1 MPKVLVVDQDE
12 SLLIQICSWLESQH
26 LTVETASTGAA
37 CQKLLAKHL
46 FDVVVLDWHL
56 AAPTGLEMIK
66 WFRSRGGRSPL
77 LVLMGSDDIEDKVA
91 AFAAGAD
98 DCLSK
103 PFALRELAIRVN
115 ALRRRSMTSYTR
127 IVEGPLTIDPT
138 MHTASISGHMLSLT
152 ATEFALLEY
161 IALHPNN
168 VLSPTVLLNNV
179 WKDSMDTSCDTVRAY
194 VKRLRQ
200 KLEAVGYRN
209 LIENVHG
216 VGYRLNATAAETAQV
231 AGFPVG
237 SLASAFAPY

>member
-12 SLLIQICSWLESQH
+12 CLLKQICESLESQH
-26 LTVETASTGAA
+26 LTVETASTSAA

-46 FDVVVLDWHL
+46 FDVVILDWYM
-56 AAPTGLEMIK
+56 AAPTGLEIIK
-66 WFRSRGGRSPL
+66 WFRSRGGSAPV
-77 LVLMGSDDIEDKVA
+77 LVLTSGDDVEDMLT
-91 AFAAGAD
+91 AFGAGAD

-103 PFALRELAIRVN
+103 PFAFRELAVRVN

-152 ATEFALLEY
+152 ATEFSLLEY

-168 VLSPTVLLNNV
+168 VLSATVLLNNV
-179 WKDSMDTSCDTVRAY
+179 WKDSVGTSCDTVRAY

-200 KLEAVGYRN
+200 KLEAAGYRD

-216 VGYRLNATAAETAQV
+216 VGYRMNSAAKNDAVVVAQQV
-231 AGFPVG
+231 A
-237 SLASAFAPY
+237 AFASF

>member
-12 SLLIQICSWLESQH
+12 SLLKQISDWLESQH

-37 CQKLLAKHL
+37 GQKLLAKHL
-46 FDVVVLDWHL
+46 FDIVILDWYL
-56 AAPTGLEMIK
+56 AAPTGLEICK
-66 WFRSRGGRSPL
+66 WFRSRGGSSPIL
-77 LVLMGSDDIEDKVA
+77 ALTYGDQVEDKIE
-91 AFAAGAD
+91 AFTSGAD

-103 PFALRELAIRVN
+103 PFSLRELTVRVN
-115 ALRRRSMTSYTR
+115 ALRRRSMITYSR

-152 ATEFALLEY
+152 ATEFSLLEY

-179 WKDSMDTSCDTVRAY
+179 WKDSVGTSCDTVRAY

-216 VGYRLNATAAETAQV
+216 VGYRMNSAASNDALVVAPQV
-231 AGFPVG
+231 A
-237 SLASAFAPY
+237 AAFMPF